1 MKGANMINGFS
12 FVAVQAYGRRSTN
25 EDNVRKQWEDG
36 KDFQAMGSGQYFSKR
51 DVGLIKTDGFTN
63 ILVHLPEGKSLMIDL
78 I

>member
-1 MKGANMINGFS
+1 MINEFS

-36 KDFQAMGSGQYFSKR
+36 KDFQDMSTGQYFSKR
-51 DVGLIKTDGFTN
+51 DVKYIRQQGFTN
-63 ILVHLPEGKSLMIDL
+63 VLIHLPEGKPVLIDL